1 MRILQLSKKFPYPL
15 KDGEA
20 IAVTYLAKA
29 MHQLGVEMDLLS
41 MNTSKHPFNIE
52 ELPSDFDHYQQIE
65 LVDIDNRLKVMDAFL
80 NLFSNRSYHIERF
93 ISKDFEA
100 KLIEMLQAKEYDVVQ
115 LETLYL
121 APYIETIREHSDARI
136 AMRSHNVEH
145 EIWKRI
151 AENTNLGAKKWYLKL
166 LTKRLQ
172 QFEVNSLNAYDVMV
186 AITSRDLDFF
196 KRLGMNIP
204 AYAAP
209 IGLDLQD
216 YPHQPIDLVAAP
228 TFSFIGSLDWMPNV
242 EGLKWL
248 LEEVWPL
255 VIEAAPKAEF
265 HIAGRNAPEW
275 LLNLKQEG
283 VKVVGEV
290 PNAAEFI
297 AAHEVMLVPL
307 LSGSGMRVKIL
318 EGMAMGRLVISTT
331 IGIEGIHAE
340 NEKEVLLADD
350 PKAFAAQILLAY
362 QSPDRLQS
370 MAAAARQFMLA
381 HYDNK
386 QIAAGLLARYEAL
399 LGEKV

>member
-15 KDGEA
+15 KDGES

-29 MHQLGVEMDLLS
+29 MHQLGVEIDLLS
-41 MNTSKHPFNIE
+41 MNTSKHPFDIRK
-52 ELPSDFDHYQQIE
+52 LPPDFKHYQEIA
-65 LVDIDNRLKVMDAFL
+65 LVDIDNRLKVMDALL
-80 NLFSNRSYHIERF
+80 NLFSKRSYHIERF
-93 ISKDFEA
+93 ISKNFEA
-100 KLIEMLQAKEYDVVQ
+100 KLVEMLQAKEYDVVQ

-121 APYIETIREHSDARI
+121 APYIKTIREYSDARI

-151 AENTNLGAKKWYLKL
+151 AENTHLGAKKWYLNL

-172 QFEVNSLNAYDVMV
+172 QFEVEQLNAYDLMV
-186 AITSRDLDFF
+186 AITERDLAFF
-196 KRLGMNIP
+196 KRLGMKIP

-216 YPHQPIDLVAAP
+216 YPDQPIELQEAA
-228 TFSFIGSLDWMPNV
+228 TFSFIGSLDWMPNL

-255 VIEAAPKAEF
+255 VIAAAPKAEF

-275 LLNLKQEG
+275 LLNLKQDG
-283 VKVVGEV
+283 VKVLGEV
-290 PNAAEFI
+290 PDASEFI
-297 AAHEVMLVPL
+297 AQHAVMLVPL

-318 EGMAMGRLVISTT
+318 EGMAMGRLVISTK
-331 IGIEGIHAE
+331 IGIEGIHATDGQ
-340 NEKEVLLADD
+340 EVLLADE
-350 PKAFAAQILLAY
+350 PKAFAQQILLAY
-362 QSPDRLQS
+362 QAPDRLQA
-370 MAAAARQFMLA
+370 MAAAARQFIFQ

-386 QIAAGLLARYEAL
+386 QIAEGLLACYELL
-399 LGEKV
+399 LGAKV